1 MAASSI
7 VRNLLGRVYTRT
19 GHSAAHPAR
28 PAGIIE
34 TGDFCIDLVTRQ
46 AALHGCELD
55 LSSSEFDL
63 LVFLANHPNR
73 VVTPRTLLATAWG
86 GHAVRQVEFLRVLLS
101 LRRKIVAVD
110 NGKHYLRTEPW
121 VFYRFNPNGS

>member
-7 VRNLLGRVYTRT
+7 VRNLLGRICARSD
-19 GHSAAHPAR
+19 HSAAHPAR
-28 PAGIIE
+28 PAGILE
-34 TGDFCIDLVTRQ
+34 TGDFRIDLVARQ

-73 VVTPRTLLATAWG
+73 VVTPRTLLATDWG

-101 LRRKIVAVD
+101 LRRKIAAVD

-121 VFYRFNPNGS
+121 VFYRFSPNGS